1 MNTAA
6 AIEIAVAAV
15 LRQFATLGEGV
26 VVRPSQSLNS
36 DPTWKKSKDRTYPMV
51 SVQCSTPDPEDGN
64 PAVMEAS
71 CRVVCGT
78 WNDDD
83 KDHNKVREMFDGA
96 KFVITINSTAINEAL
111 MAGVPVLAFG
121 PHLSLINGA
130 AKKASTATLKQ
141 DIQAMLDGWMPCQHK
156 VINYLAWIAGE
167 QVSISGSADEIKSRL
182 GIGRQQ

>member
-96 KFVITINSTAINEAL
+96 TSCLSRLFGAFRKGNEAEEL
-111 MAGVPVLAFG
+111 SLFREKLLENVDPAFFETEEWALKMRGGDEPVLGEANYYSV
-121 PHLSLINGA
+121 SLIVKYQNPA
-130 AKKASTATLKQ
+130 F
-141 DIQAMLDGWMPCQHK
+141 C
-156 VINYLAWIAGE
+156 
-167 QVSISGSADEIKSRL
+167 
-182 GIGRQQ
+182 

>member
-15 LRQFATLGEGV
+15 LRQYATLGEGV

-96 KFVITINSTAINEAL
+96 TSCLSRLFGAFRKGNEATRKRR
-111 MAGVPVLAFG
+111 PRFFR
-121 PHLSLINGA
+121 
-130 AKKASTATLKQ
+130 
-141 DIQAMLDGWMPCQHK
+141 DGRVGTENARWRRTRFRRGQLLFSFA
-156 VINYLAWIAGE
+156 Y
-167 QVSISGSADEIKSRL
+167 R
-182 GIGRQQ
+182 